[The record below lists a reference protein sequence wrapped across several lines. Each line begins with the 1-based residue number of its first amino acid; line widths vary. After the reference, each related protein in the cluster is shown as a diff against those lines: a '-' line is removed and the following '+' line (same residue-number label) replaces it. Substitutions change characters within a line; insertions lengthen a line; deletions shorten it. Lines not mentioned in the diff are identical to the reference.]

1 MSVYEML
8 QKLYEEYTMIFDI
21 VLVLIFIIGG
31 SIITGITDKRNA
43 GF

>member
-8 QKLYEEYTMIFDI
+8 QKLYEEYTMTFDI

-31 SIITGITDKRNA
+31 SIISDISDKRNS